1 MNALSGGLCMT
12 SQVGVLGAES
22 YLILS
27 CNYQSPLLL
36 KVLSDKQAL
45 VDRPLLTNQ
54 NERKALFTCV
64 VYANK

>member
-1 MNALSGGLCMT
+1 MT

-27 CNYQSPLLL
+27 CNYHSPLLL

-45 VDRPLLTNQ
+45 VDEVIEKLVTLPPKLPLSAPPPQTLG
-54 NERKALFTCV
+54 KA
-64 VYANK
+64 AK

>member
-1 MNALSGGLCMT
+1 MT

-27 CNYQSPLLL
+27 CNYHSPLLL

-45 VDRPLLTNQ
+45 VDEVLSKQ
-54 NERKALFTCV
+54 IVYTCTGT
-64 VYANK
+64 